1 MRQRDAAGID
11 GAATAATT
19 VAAAAAAAAAAAR
32 QAPAN
37 DATLEGAGV
46 GDCGS
51 LAGGGCG
58 GPSRNGGA
66 GSVEAARALRGAG
79 EVLDETWDTAES
91 PNFAAAL
98 QASFVCFRR
107 SSWSSACWN
116 FCVVSCFF
124 LCRSDSVQLRDPFL
138 FSPVHPRQRPRER
151 PPGLALFEPMGR
163 PPGVIFFCLIPN
175 RHRYWHRRIRTVFF
189 VAVVLLAPCA
199 SSIYLLSCAG

>member
-19 VAAAAAAAAAAAR
+19 AAA
-32 QAPAN
+32 AN

-58 GPSRNGGA
+58 GPSRNGGGGGGGGGG
-66 GSVEAARALRGAG
+66 GSVEAARALRGVG

-138 FSPVHPRQRPRER
+138 FSPVHRRQRPRER

-163 PPGVIFFCLIPN
+163 PPGVIFFGLIPN